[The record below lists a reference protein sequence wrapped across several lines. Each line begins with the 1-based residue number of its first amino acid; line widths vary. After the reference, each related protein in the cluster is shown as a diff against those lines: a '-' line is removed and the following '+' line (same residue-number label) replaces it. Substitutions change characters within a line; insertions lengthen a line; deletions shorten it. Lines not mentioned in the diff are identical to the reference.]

1 MQKVSLE
8 GLKRF
13 HERTRCM
20 LAGRDAEDSEGFVNT
35 PIVRGSTVIY
45 QSLDAFMARKSS
57 T

>member
-20 LAGRDAEDSEGFVNT
+20 LAGRDEEDSEGFVNT